1 MGEGY
6 INGAR
11 ALGLGPAVRVPR
23 PLEFESVGASLAAAQ
38 KQIVNCGR
46 SLAGLVEPAG
56 QALIGEAINRLGQ
69 QVFRVSVVGQIKSGK
84 SSFINAFVR
93 QPRLL
98 PTDVTPW
105 TTTVTHLHFGEG
117 EPASSAASFQF
128 FSAAEWHDLA
138 NGDRRVRELVQRL
151 DPNFEPDLLRRHVE
165 AMQQRAVMRL
175 GADFANLLGSSHSFE
190 TFNTDLLARYVCSGD
205 FAGKSPLGQYAD
217 ITKQADL
224 YFDQGPFAFPV
235 TLTDTP
241 GTNDPFLIRDE
252 ITRRSLECADLY
264 IVVLTARQPLAEAD
278 VNLMRLMHGLNS
290 ERIIVY
296 VNRVDDFADVGY
308 DLAEVLM
315 YVERKLEANFPGAK
329 IPIIA
334 GSAAWANGALK
345 GDDETLHRLVQRSSS
360 KYLLDMGLVQ
370 PRDLQPEALGEVGVR
385 ERLRGALYAAS
396 GLPAMYRVVADYMGS
411 SQAALTQMQT
421 ARWFGD
427 MASASAKAANFEL
440 ASSRAEA
447 PSDAG
452 HAAEKRMALE
462 RETGVLDEVAANV
475 ERSAKHIETQFQA
488 IIGEEMTAL
497 RRALQAVVNLHAAK
511 ERDVLIAT
519 LEAGRAPRTWTLEG
533 VALRRAMAA
542 EFKDCFDVA
551 AARVLE
557 LQGKVAPELARLMN
571 LIAPEMAMPAEPEKR
586 LLLIPPPSM
595 AALSRF
601 VALDIEESW
610 WSSLWK
616 GRTSVSA
623 YGEQI
628 ESLIRT
634 EFQPVADGLAETAE
648 RVLTTY
654 AMTSSKWSFGLCVN
668 IIQAVTRLR
677 VQLIGKLGGN
687 ERDPAARSS
696 DQAPERKQQSQSLS
710 DRLKRCGA
718 LSHQLEIIA
727 HDLGTR
733 LHRQPEMAQ

>member
-11 ALGLGPAVRVPR
+11 AFGVGPALRVPA
-23 PLEFESVGASLAAAQ
+23 PTDQDEVGASLAAVQ
-38 KQIVNCGR
+38 QQIVNCGR

-56 QALIGEAINRLGQ
+56 QVLIREAINRLGQ
-69 QVFRVSVVGQIKSGK
+69 QVFRIAVVGQIKSGK
-84 SSFINAFVR
+84 SSFINAFAR

-105 TTTVTHLHFGEG
+105 TTTVTHLHFGERKPG
-117 EPASSAASFQF
+117 SNAAWFQF
-128 FSAAEWHDLA
+128 FSTEEWRDLA
-138 NGDRRVRELVQRL
+138 NGDRRIRELTRRL
-151 DPNFEPDLLRRHVE
+151 DPGFEPDLLHRHVE
-165 AMQQRAVMRL
+165 AMKQRAVMRL
-175 GADFANLLGSSHSFE
+175 GAGFAELLGSAHSFE
-190 TFNTDLLARYVCSGD
+190 SFNTELLARYVCSGD
-205 FAGKSPLGQYAD
+205 FAGNSPLGQFAD

-224 YFDQGPFAFPV
+224 YFDEGPFAFPV

-252 ITRRSLECADLY
+252 ITRRSLESADLY

-290 ERIIVY
+290 ERIIVF
-296 VNRVDDFADVGY
+296 VNRVDDFNDVGY
-308 DLAEVLM
+308 DLAEVIM
-315 YVERKLEANFPGAK
+315 YVEKKLQVNFPGAR
-329 IPIIA
+329 IPIVA
-334 GSAAWANGALK
+334 GSAAWATGALK
-345 GDDETLHRLVQRSSS
+345 GDDETLSRLLQRPSSG
-360 KYLLDMGLVQ
+360 YLAEIGLVQ
-370 PRDLQPEALGEVGVR
+370 PRDLELDALHDAGVR
-385 ERLRGALYAAS
+385 ERLRSALFTAS
-396 GLPAMYRVVADYMGS
+396 GLPSMYRVVADAMRT

-427 MASASAKAANFEL
+427 MANASAKAANFEL
-440 ASSRAEA
+440 ESSRAEV
-447 PSDAG
+447 PSVGARASD
-452 HAAEKRMALE
+452 ERVALE
-462 RETGVLDEVAANV
+462 RETGVLNEVAANV
-475 ERSAKHIETQFQA
+475 ERSAKHIETQFSA

-497 RRALQAVVNLHAAK
+497 RRALQVVVDVHAAK

-533 VALRRAMAA
+533 VALRRALAA
-542 EFKDCFDVA
+542 EFKDCFDRA

-557 LQGKVAPELARLMN
+557 LQGKVAPELAQLMG
-571 LIAPEMAMPAEPEKR
+571 LIAPEIAMPAEPEKR
-586 LLLIPPPSM
+586 LLLIAPPSM

-628 ESLIRT
+628 ESLIKT
-634 EFQPVADGLAETAE
+634 EFQPVANGLAETAE
-648 RVLTTY
+648 RVLTSY
-654 AMTSSKWSFGLCVN
+654 ATTSSKWSFGLCVN
-668 IIQAVTRLR
+668 IIQAVTRRR
-677 VQLIGKLGGN
+677 VELIGKLGGDD
-687 ERDPAARSS
+687 RAAAAGIDR
-696 DQAPERKQQSQSLS
+696 APERMQQAQSLT

-718 LSHQLEIIA
+718 LNHQLEIIV
-727 HDLGTR
+727 HDLGAR
-733 LHRQPEMAQ
+733 LQRPAEMAQ